1 MTDHGHHRG
10 RNNLHR
16 KTVIIMR
23 NTTSTI
29 SRRRGHRSRSTAT
42 MKALLGVGL
51 VAGLL
56 TGCSDAG
63 DDVTEHSANAAA
75 TESSSDDDGDS
86 REVLL
91 AKAEFSQK
99 TFTDP
104 STVLTMNF
112 GGPTNHEE
120 AGVPLTDKSYD
131 YTVSQPRLEAPS
143 DENYARVCWDITG
156 HNLLPDG
163 VFRRY
168 TDYTPWVDESTVEGR
183 ALAWVSSDQ
192 GKPFDTDVKSIH
204 DDSYIMEDHTG
215 KAYFDNLTKPASHG
229 NEFTAT
235 RCANFA
241 NNELPTEGDGFTGIV
256 LDIRGSDG
264 KPSVQTNGW
273 KLDFSY

>member
-1 MTDHGHHRG
+1 MTDHSHHRG
-10 RNNLHR
+10 RDNLHR

-75 TESSSDDDGDS
+75 TESSSNDDGDS

-91 AKAEFSQK
+91 AKAEFNRK

-104 STVLTMNF
+104 GTVLNMNF
-112 GGPTNHEE
+112 QTARVDPDT
-120 AGVPLTDKSYD
+120 PSYD

-143 DENYARVCWDITG
+143 DKNYARVCWDITG
-156 HNLLPDG
+156 HNLLPDSKS
-163 VFRRY
+163 RKY
-168 TDYTPWVDESTVEGR
+168 TDYTPWVDESTEEGR

-192 GKPFDTDVKSIH
+192 GRPFDTDVESIH
-204 DDSYIMEDHTG
+204 DNSYIMEDHTG

-229 NEFTAT
+229 NKFTAT